1 MAADDTDDR
10 GDNLNVLSVNISLT
24 TSCHTQPF
32 DHPGHQF
39 VDPAG
44 EADPDE

>member
-1 MAADDTDDR
+1 MAADDTGDR
-10 GDNLNVLSVNISLT
+10 SDSLNVLSVDAPLT

-39 VDPAG
+39 VDPAS